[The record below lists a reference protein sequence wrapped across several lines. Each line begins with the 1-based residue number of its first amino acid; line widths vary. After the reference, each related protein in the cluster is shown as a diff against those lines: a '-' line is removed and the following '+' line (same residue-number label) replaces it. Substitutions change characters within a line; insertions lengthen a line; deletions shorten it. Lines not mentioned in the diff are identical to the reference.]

1 MEPTTA
7 DPTMI
12 PTEYPSSDPTVN
24 PLRIPSQDP
33 TADQSIMPTVR
44 PTVSPTEEGD
54 AGVMDGTDSVE
65 TVESVCDE
73 EAIETLTID
82 DLFLAQSVWVVV
94 LVSFILGCLM
104 NLICCAFWLGC
115 WKQKFEKDTHMKI
128 VDTNMKIDRDGN
140 VLRTASTGSS
150 VYVKSTD
157 TTPISTAEVDT
168 ADHSAEMQMM
178 NVKEKQMRVVVSK
191 PMDDTLDSSSSEDG
205 DLVGSIG
212 SMYEQGKMSV
222 TSEGGSKTGV

>member
-1 MEPTTA
+1 M
-7 DPTMI
+7 
-12 PTEYPSSDPTVN
+12 
-24 PLRIPSQDP
+24 
-33 TADQSIMPTVR
+33 
-44 PTVSPTEEGD
+44 SPTEGD
-54 AGVMDGTDSVE
+54 GAEVVDDSDSAD
-65 TVESVCDE
+65 TVDSVCDE
-73 EAIETLTID
+73 EAIETLTIN

-115 WKQKFEKDTHMKI
+115 WKQKFERDTHMKI

-150 VYVKSTD
+150 VYVKPKD
-157 TTPISTAEVDT
+157 TTPITTAEVDT

-178 NVKEKQMRVVVSK
+178 NVREKQMRVVVSK
-191 PMDDTLDSSSSEDG
+191 PMDETLDSSSSEDG